1 MKGWVDL
8 LAPHRLSLMLPPI
21 ATTRSLSL
29 ALDVLWSEVM
39 ALSTPLQNEPV
50 IHRIL
55 GWVSK
60 TRSRGSFKPAN
71 KIELGSNLN
80 VQQASVGT
88 SMLKTIQSTMP
99 FIFDPN
105 ALLIPFQAALTV
117 GTRKCNILIECQ
129 F

>member
-39 ALSTPLQNEPV
+39 ALSTPLQNETV

-55 GWVSK
+55 GCK

-80 VQQASVGT
+80 VQQGQQASVGT

-99 FIFDPN
+99 FIFDPKV
-105 ALLIPFQAALTV
+105 LLIPFHGEWALENVT
-117 GTRKCNILIECQ
+117 

>member
-1 MKGWVDL
+1 M
-8 LAPHRLSLMLPPI
+8 
-21 ATTRSLSL
+21 
-29 ALDVLWSEVM
+29 
-39 ALSTPLQNEPV
+39 STPLQNETV

-99 FIFDPN
+99 FIFDPKV
-105 ALLIPFQAALTV
+105 LLIPFHGEWALENVT
-117 GTRKCNILIECQ
+117 